1 MVKFFAV
8 ALIFLTATTI
18 VWALA
23 YPSEND
29 PKNIKYVL
37 SKRHLY
43 LMNLDRAMGAMVGD
57 LGRDT
62 LVVGKTKAQL
72 QKALEYLKSLPDADA
87 YMKGCYLE
95 SPWKDQDVLVVR
107 DGPWLVLFSGENA
120 IGLQL
125 CKG

>member
-8 ALIFLTATTI
+8 ALIFLTAATI
-18 VWALA
+18 ALA

-72 QKALEYLKSLPDADA
+72 QKALEYLKSPPDADA

>member
-1 MVKFFAV
+1 
-8 ALIFLTATTI
+8 
-18 VWALA
+18 
-23 YPSEND
+23 
-29 PKNIKYVL
+29 
-37 SKRHLY
+37 
-43 LMNLDRAMGAMVGD
+43 
-57 LGRDT
+57 
-62 LVVGKTKAQL
+62 VVGKTKAQL